1 MPSVHL
7 ASLEVRNKVLKIA
20 AHMLEAAE
28 EDIEIDGGRVSVRG
42 VPDLSLGLG
51 QIAQAVAGTP
61 GYALPAG
68 IEPGLEATHYFSPA
82 QSAYCNGSHVVEVE
96 VDVETGRVAILR
108 YVLAHDSG
116 NLINP
121 LIVDGQV
128 QGGVAHG
135 IGNALYEKMHYDD
148 GGNPLSVTF
157 ADYLLP
163 GACDVP
169 EVDMIH
175 IESPSP
181 LNPLGV
187 KGAGEGGTIP
197 AAAVIIAAIENAL
210 GPFGVHI
217 TEAPL
222 MPGRI
227 VELVGGN
234 TNHD

>member
-1 MPSVHL
+1 
-7 ASLEVRNKVLKIA
+7 VRDKVLKIA

-28 EDIEIDGGRVSVRG
+28 EDLEIDAGRVTVRG

-68 IEPGLEATHYFSPA
+68 MEPGLEATHYFSPA
-82 QSAYCNGSHVVEVE
+82 QSAYCNGCHIAEVE
-96 VDVETGRVAILR
+96 VDVETGRVDILR
-108 YVLAHDSG
+108 YVLAHDAG
-116 NLINP
+116 TLINP

-135 IGNALYEKMHYDD
+135 IGNALFEKMHYDSD
-148 GGNPLSVTF
+148 ANPLSVTF

-163 GACDVP
+163 SAGDVP
-169 EVDMIH
+169 DAETIH
-175 IESPSP
+175 IESPSA

-197 AAAVIIAAIENAL
+197 AAAAIIAAIENAL
-210 GPFGVHI
+210 EPFGAHI

-222 MPGRI
+222 LPERI
-227 VELVGGN
+227 VELVAAGN
-234 TNHD
+234 GNHG